1 MNPIGI
7 SNIPVDLNALPSAAV
22 ERYRQTD
29 IGKDLSEEQTK
40 QVAKDF
46 ESVLLHKLLDAMKKT
61 VPESNLFETG
71 ISKQFQ
77 DIFWFHLAQEMA
89 DQGGLGIWKMIYQQM
104 NLSSEGAKGVAA
116 LENEQ

>member
-1 MNPIGI
+1 MEFLSNPVNLSGLG
-7 SNIPVDLNALPSAAV
+7 SVSL
-22 ERYRQTD
+22 ERYGQAESS
-29 IGKDLSEEQTK
+29 KSKSEGQLEQ
-40 QVAKDF
+40 AAEDF

-89 DQGGLGIWKMIYQQM
+89 DQGGLGIWKMLYEQM
-104 NLSSEGAKGVAA
+104 KQGAGGDEVVGRV
-116 LENEQ
+116 ETEQ